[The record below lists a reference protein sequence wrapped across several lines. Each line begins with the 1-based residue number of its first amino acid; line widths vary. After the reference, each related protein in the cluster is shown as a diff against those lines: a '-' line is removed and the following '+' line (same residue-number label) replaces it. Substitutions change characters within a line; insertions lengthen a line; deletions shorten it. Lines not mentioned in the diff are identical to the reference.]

1 MYCKKCGALNQ
12 DGTARCVQCGEPL
25 GAVPPGSPGQQVP
38 NYLVWSILVTLL
50 CCLPLGI
57 PAIIY
62 AAQVNGKVQA
72 GDYPGAMESS
82 KKAKM
87 WCWIACGVGIV
98 ANLIGVAIGI
108 FSATLQQ
115 QLQR

>member
-62 AAQVNGKVQA
+62 AAQVNG
-72 GDYPGAMESS
+72 AMESS

-87 WCWIACGVGIV
+87 WCWIAFGVGIV

-108 FSATLQQ
+108 FSAAFQQ
-115 QLQR
+115 GLQR